1 MRILKESIIVA
12 FAFVG
17 VVVGAGFATG
27 QEIFQFFTS
36 HGAYSISGIIVTGLL
51 ITLGGMVVMHTGHH
65 LKSRNH
71 SDSINYFLYPSI
83 ARGFDIISA
92 SYVYVVF
99 SYYDCR
105 WCVNH
110 SSKFQL
116 TVLAERT
123 HISRLYFSNTVSK
136 IRSFNCC
143 AWRCYPIFNCDC
155 HYDCGLLF
163 HNKSS

>member
-83 ARGFDIISA
+83 ARGFR
-92 SYVYVVF
+92 YYFNNVYVVF
-99 SYYDCR
+99 SYYYDCR

-116 TVLAERT
+116 TVLVST
-123 HISRLYFSNTVSK
+123 LILVTFFSNTFLNSMISAILAVY
-136 IRSFNCC
+136 R
-143 AWRCYPIFNCDC
+143 
-155 HYDCGLLF
+155 
-163 HNKSS
+163 

>member
-51 ITLGGMVVMHTGHH
+51 ITLGGMIVMHTGHH

-83 ARGFDIISA
+83 ARGFDIILTMFMLSLAIIMTAGGA
-92 SYVYVVF
+92 STI
-99 SYYDCR
+99 
-105 WCVNH
+105 H
-110 SSKFQL
+110 Q
-116 TVLAERT
+116 
-123 HISRLYFSNTVSK
+123 
-136 IRSFNCC
+136 SFNLPYWLS
-143 AWRCYPIFNCDC
+143 ALILVAFI
-155 HYDCGLLF
+155 LATLF
-163 HNKSS
+163 LKFDRLIAVLGGVTPF